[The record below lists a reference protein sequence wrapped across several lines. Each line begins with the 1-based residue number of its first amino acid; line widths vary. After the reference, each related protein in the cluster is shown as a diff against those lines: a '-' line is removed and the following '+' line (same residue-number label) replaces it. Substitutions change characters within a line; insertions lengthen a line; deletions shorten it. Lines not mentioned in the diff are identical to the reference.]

1 MADLVSP
8 GILIQEKDL
17 TNTVPPVG
25 GSSGGI
31 VIAAEWGPVD
41 EATTITSESD
51 LVATFGKPLSGAS
64 ADWLVAAQF
73 LAYAGNL
80 QVGRAIGAAAINA
93 SDKDGDLSAA
103 IKNTSDF
110 NSATPSDASFIARY
124 PGVKGS
130 EIGVV
135 LIAPGIS
142 ALGNASLHLNK
153 SSGAI
158 ESSASASTTT
168 VDLGNEFDYI
178 PDSTAFATGR
188 GGSNDEVHLVIF
200 DKRGRI
206 TGALGTV
213 LEKYTGLSLAN
224 DAKDSFG
231 ASNYIKDV
239 LYSQSSWVYFTG
251 DWTAFLTNAAEAT
264 DWEGKTSA
272 HDFILQDADSTE
284 TDDGWESA
292 ILDDGSNGSAPTG
305 GNKATL
311 YKTLW
316 EDKETSEVSF
326 LIGGVGV
333 DGETAT
339 VDNVAAELLSIV
351 KKRKDC
357 VAFVSPPKVTGGVD
371 ITSPNKTVAEKT
383 VEIKDWQTLNCS
395 YIVVDSGWKK
405 AYNRYTDTYEAIPLC
420 GDTAGLTALTEMTN
434 DAWWSPAGYN
444 RGNVRNVYELYYNPD
459 QAARDDLY
467 KVGVNPVVSF
477 PGQGV
482 VLFGDKTSQSKPSAF
497 DRINV
502 RRLFIHIEKAVSTA
516 AKFFM
521 FEFNDEFTRAQFR
534 NMVEPFLRD
543 VKSRRGIFDYQV
555 VCDSTNNTANVIDRN
570 EFIGDIYIKPSR
582 SINFIRLNFVAVRTG
597 VDFSEVAG

>member
-8 GILIQEKDL
+8 GILVQEKDL
-17 TNTVPPVG
+17 TNTIPPVG

-31 VIAAEWGPVD
+31 VISAEWGPVD
-41 EATTITSESD
+41 EATVITSETN
-51 LVATFGKPLSGAS
+51 LVEVFGKPPTSAA
-64 ADWLVAAQF
+64 ADWLVASQY

-80 QVGRAIGAAAINA
+80 QVGRAIGANAINA
-93 SDKDGDLSAA
+93 SDKDGDLTAV

-110 NSATPSDASFIARY
+110 NSINPSDASFIARY
-124 PGVKGS
+124 PGAKGS

-158 ESSASASTTT
+158 ESSASAATTT
-168 VDLGNEFDYI
+168 VDFGKEFDYI
-178 PDSTAFATGR
+178 PDSTSFAAAR

-251 DWTAFLTNAAEAT
+251 DWSVFLTNADEAT

-272 HDFILQDADSTE
+272 HDFTLQDADATE
-284 TDDGWESA
+284 TDDGWEA
-292 ILDDGSNGSAPTG
+292 VILDDGSDGTAPSG
-305 GNKATL
+305 AQKATL
-311 YKTLW
+311 YSTLW
-316 EDKETSEVSF
+316 GDKETSDVSF

-333 DGETAT
+333 DSTTAT
-339 VDNVAAELLSIV
+339 ADNVANELKTIV
-351 KKRKDC
+351 ESRKDC
-357 VAFVSPPKVTGGVD
+357 IAFVSPPKSTGGVD

-383 VEIKDWQTLNCS
+383 TEIKDWQNLNSS
-395 YIVVDSGWKK
+395 YMIVDSGWKK
-405 AYNRYTDTYEAIPLC
+405 AYNRYTDTYQAIPLC

-444 RGNVRNVYELYYNPD
+444 RGNVRNVYELYFNPD

-482 VLFGDKTSQSKPSAF
+482 VLFGDKTSQKKPSAF

-516 AKFFM
+516 AKYFM

-555 VCDSTNNTANVIDRN
+555 VCDSSNNTANVIDRN
-570 EFIGDIYIKPSR
+570 
-582 SINFIRLNFVAVRTG
+582 
-597 VDFSEVAG
+597 